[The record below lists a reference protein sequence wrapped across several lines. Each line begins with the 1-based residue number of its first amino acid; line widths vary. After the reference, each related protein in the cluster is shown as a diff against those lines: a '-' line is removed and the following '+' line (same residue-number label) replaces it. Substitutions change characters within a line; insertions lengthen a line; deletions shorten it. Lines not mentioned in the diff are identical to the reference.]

1 MNVGKVSSLNKSFH
15 LTEALV
21 SWYFILVF
29 WPLVASLVAQ
39 MVKNL
44 PAMWKTQRF
53 DPWVGKIPWRREWLP
68 TPVFSTGEFCGQR
81 SLVGYSPWSHKESD
95 TTKQHSILTSS
106 FRPSRDL
113 KGFILTAAAK
123 SLQSCP
129 TLCDPIDGSP
139 PGSLVPGILQAR
151 TLEWVA
157 ISFSSAWKWKVNV
170 KSLSRTRARCP

>member
-1 MNVGKVSSLNKSFH
+1 
-15 LTEALV
+15 
-21 SWYFILVF
+21 
-29 WPLVASLVAQ
+29 

-95 TTKQHSILTSS
+95 TTKQHGILTSS

-139 PGSLVPGILQAR
+139 PGSPVPRILQAR
-151 TLEWVA
+151 TLDSCPSSQSCHPA
-157 ISFSSAWKWKVNV
+157 ISPSVVPFSCPQ
-170 KSLSRTRARCP
+170 SLPASESFPLSQLFA